1 MAKPTTATP
10 QETYDA
16 MVRNHGSMRAVAREL
31 GMSRGAVKYRLERAA
46 EMGLVYDKPTSAG
59 KLSAAKARPMPLPKP
74 GELKRYII
82 TSAQNNTDAHVPFF
96 ENLVAYA
103 EILDAQVLVGSYSY
117 NRASYSQ
124 KSTKRDRGPT
134 SDDRA
139 EDWYDPI
146 FEPYFM
152 DEPLELAPMLEWRG
166 ELNILPTAKR
176 PLSSLETYTQRRSGI
191 FPHAK
196 IALASVAGTA
206 DDGAKMNYTTGTA
219 TMLNYVQKKAGLEA
233 EFHHTYGA
241 HIVEVD
247 HEGDWHVRQ
256 LNADSKGDF
265 YDIADFGTT
274 GAVLVS
280 NGEVTAGIDV
290 EGANW
295 GDLHARVIDH
305 EIRDLAFGEGGILDT
320 LRPRHQFAHDILDF
334 RARNHHEIKNHHKMF
349 LRHREGFDDVAKEVE
364 NVKQLLDLMQRDFS
378 VTVVVDSNHDRA
390 LERWL
395 QEADYKRDPLNAI
408 FFLECEL
415 EWHRIKSKDP
425 EADYH
430 HLREALRRIGVSKD
444 VLFLGPD
451 DSFVLCDD
459 GSGGI
464 EHGMH
469 GHLGPNGSQG
479 TPLNLSK
486 MGRRANTGHTH
497 SACIV
502 DGLYVAGTFSR
513 LRLDYNK
520 GPSAWSHSF
529 IVTYPNGKRAIVTI
543 YNGKWRGTSF
553 SS

>member
-1 MAKPTTATP
+1 MTVLITP
-10 QETYDA
+10 QQVYDS
-16 MVRNHGSMRAVAREL
+16 MVQNRGSMRAVAREF
-31 GMSRGAVKYRLERAA
+31 GISRGAVKYRLDRAA
-46 EMGLVYDKPTSAG
+46 QELGLAYDKPTSGG
-59 KLSAAKARPMPLPKP
+59 KLQAAKARPMALPKP
-74 GELKRYII
+74 GELRRYIV
-82 TSAQNNTDAHVPFF
+82 TSAQNNTDAHVAFF

-103 EILDAQVLVGSYSY
+103 EIVDAQVLVGTYSY
-117 NRASYSQ
+117 NRASFSQ
-124 KSTKRDRGPT
+124 KSTKRGHGPT
-134 SDDRA
+134 DDDRRD
-139 EDWYDPI
+139 DWYDPI

-166 ELNILPTAKR
+166 ELNILPTAKH

-196 IALASVAGTA
+196 IALQSVAGTA

-219 TMLNYVQKKAGLEA
+219 TLLNYVQKKAGLEA

-241 HIVEVD
+241 LIVEVD

-256 LNADSKGDF
+256 LNADSRGTF
-265 YDIADFGTT
+265 YDIPNLGQL
-274 GAVLVS
+274 GAICMAR
-280 NGEVTAGIDV
+280 GELTRGINV

-295 GDLHARVIDH
+295 GDLHTQVIDE
-305 EIRDLAFGEGGILDT
+305 EIKELAFAPGGILDT
-320 LRPRHQFAHDILDF
+320 LRPKHQFAHDVLDF
-334 RARNHHEIKNHHKMF
+334 RSRNHHEIKNHHRMF
-349 LRHREGFDDVAKEVE
+349 LRHREGQEDVAQEVA
-364 NVKQLLDLMQRDFS
+364 NVKDLLDMLQRDFAL
-378 VTVVVDSNHDRA
+378 TVVVDSNHDRA

-395 QEADYKRDPLNAI
+395 QEADYKKDPVNAI

-415 EWHRIKSKDP
+415 DWYRVKQADP
-425 EADYH
+425 EAEYH
-430 HLREALRRIGVSKD
+430 HLREALRRAGVSKD

-469 GHLGPNGSQG
+469 GHLGPSGARGS
-479 TPLNLSK
+479 PLNLSK

-513 LRLDYNK
+513 LRLEYNK

-529 IVTYPNGKRAIVTI
+529 IVTYPNGKRTIITI
-543 YNGKWRGTSF
+543 YNGKWRG
-553 SS
+553 